1 MPRKYSSEKSG
12 FLRLHHR
19 MARKQAALANAY
31 GSSLR
36 FTLTIAGQ
44 RARLTFLS
52 HEIDDKG
59 ERLLRQAINAASRKG
74 VHSVELDLRQL
85 RPEQQ
90 YASAVIEKTRD
101 LLSHSMAFSVLM
113 PVTPL
118 SAEIIALPAATEE
131 PVASGPI
138 LEAVA

>member
-52 HEIDDKG
+52 HDIDDKG

-85 RPEQQ
+85 HSDQHH
-90 YASAVIEKTRD
+90 AGAVIEKTRD
-101 LLSHSMAFSVLM
+101 LLRHSMAFSVLM
-113 PVTPL
+113 PAPPQT
-118 SAEIIALPAATEE
+118 AEIIALPAATEE
-131 PVASGPI
+131 PLAPAPL